1 MTTQRNARPS
11 RDRLLRAI
19 QSAGYLF
26 ENEVGREF
34 ERAGY
39 QVQFNVNY
47 EDEEEGLS
55 REIDIVATDA
65 VSAGWP
71 AHAPTWYYTQVVAAC
86 RASSSPVIF
95 FTRRIPH
102 VGAPTA
108 QSIPTL
114 GSAFEWPSKQIL
126 EEKPDDIPSR
136 VYQFFMKNDHRL
148 TTPRISSQFCVVKP
162 RGGDGSWEASQGS
175 FFNESLS
182 PLVKA
187 VSYLKRIGFEYKPLQ
202 QSLDAAI
209 YHPVIVLRDKLYSC
223 DVVAGEPEI
232 KEADHIVFNSEYI
245 SKTFRGHVLIDVI
258 TRQYLEEYI
267 ALIKAETQR
276 LRKFLEGNFEEIEKY
291 VAEHGGGIEKP

>member
-1 MTTQRNARPS
+1 MRLS

-26 ENEVGREF
+26 ENEVGKEF
-34 ERAGY
+34 EKAGY

-71 AHAPTWYYTQVVAAC
+71 AHAPTWYYTQVVAEC
-86 RASSSPVIF
+86 RAASNPVIF
-95 FTRRIPH
+95 FTRRVPH

-114 GSAFEWPSKQIL
+114 GAAFEWPSMQALK
-126 EEKPDDIPSR
+126 EKPDDIQSR

-162 RGGDGSWEASQGS
+162 RGNDGAWEASQGN
-175 FFNESLS
+175 FFNESLA

-187 VSYLKRIGFEYKPLQ
+187 VSYLKQIGFEYKLPQ

-209 YHPVIVLRDKLYSC
+209 YHPVVVLRDKLYSC
-223 DVVAGEPEI
+223 DVTAGEPDI
-232 KEADHIVFNSEYI
+232 READHIVFNSEYI
-245 SKTFRGHVLIDVI
+245 SRVFRGHVLIDVI
-258 TRQYLEEYI
+258 TRQYLDEYI

-291 VAEHGGGIEKP
+291 VADRGTSGARA